1 MERHCTRPPSTPQCQ
16 CGRGL
21 APECGISVDESVP
34 DPPPSGASPLP
45 HFLISIDCGIG
56 LGPPSVG
63 QCDRRHNGL
72 AGADI

>member
-1 MERHCTRPPSTPQCQ
+1 MERHCTRPSVAQQIQ

-21 APECGISVDESVP
+21 APDGGVSGTDSSTERP
-34 DPPPSGASPLP
+34 HSGASPLP
-45 HFLISIDCGIG
+45 HFLISIDGGIG